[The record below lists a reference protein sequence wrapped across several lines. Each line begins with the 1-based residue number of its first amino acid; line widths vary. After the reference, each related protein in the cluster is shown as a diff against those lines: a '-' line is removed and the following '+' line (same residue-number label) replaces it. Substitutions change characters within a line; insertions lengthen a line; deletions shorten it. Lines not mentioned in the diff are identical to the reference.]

1 MNSECQDLEKNGG
14 LKMSKNDI
22 ACNIKWKHFD
32 YSLAGL
38 AILLTAMVSFVLT
51 STEIKAE
58 KVTRI

>member
-1 MNSECQDLEKNGG
+1 
-14 LKMSKNDI
+14 MSKNDI